1 MPCVFRIL
9 EMIPQRKLLGKMIF
23 KNGAGSGGGP
33 VMRQAGKGDDLNFC
47 DLKSLRGGM
56 LAINGPLAALFL

>member
-23 KNGAGSGGGP
+23 KNGAGSGGGT
-33 VMRQAGKGDDLNFC
+33 C
-47 DLKSLRGGM
+47 DEASRKRGR
-56 LAINGPLAALFL
+56 LEFL